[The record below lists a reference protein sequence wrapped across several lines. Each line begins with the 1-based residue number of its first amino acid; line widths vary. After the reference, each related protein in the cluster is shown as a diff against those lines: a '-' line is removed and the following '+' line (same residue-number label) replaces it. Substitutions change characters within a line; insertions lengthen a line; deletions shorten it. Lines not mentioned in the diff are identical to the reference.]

1 MIIFV
6 VNALNLINYN
16 SIMKKLIASV
26 AALVVALGAAYAQD
40 LAAVTEIYNAGA
52 EAVSAGDKASALSSF
67 EKALEMATALG
78 EEGEEVVTNC
88 KNIIPNL
95 VLSMAKDLVKE
106 SKFDEAIAKLGDA
119 AAVAEKYASEE
130 VLEEAKELIP
140 QVKMSKAGNLLNAKE
155 YDAAAAAY
163 KEVLDADPANGA
175 AALRLGVA
183 LNGAGKLAEAKAAF
197 ETAAAN
203 GQEATANK
211 QLGNIYLKEAAAALK
226 AKKYADAVA
235 AAVKVNDY
243 TENAQAWQIAG
254 QASQLASKNNDAIK
268 YFEKYLEA
276 SPNASNAGAIAYTVG
291 ALYQQAKNNAKAKE
305 YYTKA
310 ASDPKYGA
318 EAKKMLDAL
327 K

>member
-1 MIIFV
+1 
-6 VNALNLINYN
+6 
-16 SIMKKLIASV
+16 MKKLIASI
-26 AALVVALGAAYAQD
+26 AALVVALGSAFAQD

-52 EAVSAGDKASALSSF
+52 AAVSTDKEGALKSF
-67 EKALEMATALG
+67 EQALQLATALG
-78 EEGEEVVTNC
+78 EEGQEVVANC

-95 VLSMAKDLVKE
+95 KLSIAKDLVKAQ
-106 SKFDEAIAKLGDA
+106 KFDDAIAKLAEALEVG
-119 AAVAEKYASEE
+119 EKYEALDVVSD
-130 VLEEAKELIP
+130 AKELIP
-140 QVKMSKAGNLLNAKE
+140 QVKMSKAGNLLNAKD
-155 YDAAAAAY
+155 YDGAIAAY
-163 KEVLDADPANGA
+163 KEIVDADATNGA

-183 LNGAGKLAEAKAAF
+183 YNAAGKLAEAKAAF
-197 ETAAAN
+197 EKAAAN

-235 AAVKVNDY
+235 AAAKVNEF

-254 QASQLASKNNDAIK
+254 QASQLAGKNSDAIK

-276 SPNASNAGAIAYTVG
+276 APTASNAGAIAFTVG
-291 ALYQQAKNNAKAKE
+291 ALYQQAKNNAKARE
-305 YYTKA
+305 FYTKA
-310 ASDPKYGA
+310 STDARYGA

>member
-1 MIIFV
+1 MI
-6 VNALNLINYN
+6 ATL
-16 SIMKKLIASV
+16 
-26 AALVVALGAAYAQD
+26 AAFTVALGAAFAQD
-40 LAAVTEIYNAGA
+40 LAAVTELYNAGA
-52 EAVSAGDKASALSSF
+52 AAISTDKAGALKNF
-67 EKALEMATALG
+67 EQALAQAEALG
-78 EEGEEVVTNC
+78 EEGAEVVANC

-95 VLSMAKDLVKE
+95 TLSIAKDFVKE
-106 SKFDEAIAKLGDA
+106 SKFDEAVAQLGA
-119 AAVAEKYASEE
+119 AVAVAEKFEAPD
-130 VLEEAKELIP
+130 VADEAKNLIP
-140 QVKMSKAGNLLNAKE
+140 QVKMSKAGNLLNAKD
-155 YDAAAAAY
+155 YDGAAAAY
-163 KEVLDADPANGA
+163 REVLEADPANGN
-175 AALRLGVA
+175 AALRLGAA

-197 ETAAAN
+197 EQAAAN

-226 AKKYADAVA
+226 EKKYADAVTA
-235 AAVKVNDY
+235 AAKVNDY

-254 QASQLASKNNDAIK
+254 QASQLAGKNNDAIK

-276 SPNASNAGAIAYTVG
+276 APTASNAGAIAYTVG

>member
-1 MIIFV
+1 MI
-6 VNALNLINYN
+6 ATL
-16 SIMKKLIASV
+16 
-26 AALVVALGAAYAQD
+26 AAFTVALGAAFAQD
-40 LAAVTEIYNAGA
+40 LAAVTELYNAGA
-52 EAVSAGDKASALSSF
+52 AAISTDKAGALKNF
-67 EKALEMATALG
+67 EQALAQAKALG
-78 EEGEEVVTNC
+78 EEGAEVVANC

-95 VLSMAKDLVKE
+95 TLSIAKDFVKE
-106 SKFDEAIAKLGDA
+106 SKFDEAVAQLGA
-119 AAVAEKYASEE
+119 AVAVAEKFEATD
-130 VLEEAKELIP
+130 VADEAKNLIP
-140 QVKMSKAGNLLNAKE
+140 QVKMSKAGNLLNAKD
-155 YDAAAAAY
+155 YDGAAAAY
-163 KEVLDADPANGA
+163 REVLEADPANGN
-175 AALRLGVA
+175 AALRLGAA

-197 ETAAAN
+197 EQAAAN

-226 AKKYADAVA
+226 EKKYADAVTA
-235 AAVKVNDY
+235 AAKVNDY

-254 QASQLASKNNDAIK
+254 QASQLAGKNNDAIK

-276 SPNASNAGAIAYTVG
+276 APTASNAGAIAYTVG